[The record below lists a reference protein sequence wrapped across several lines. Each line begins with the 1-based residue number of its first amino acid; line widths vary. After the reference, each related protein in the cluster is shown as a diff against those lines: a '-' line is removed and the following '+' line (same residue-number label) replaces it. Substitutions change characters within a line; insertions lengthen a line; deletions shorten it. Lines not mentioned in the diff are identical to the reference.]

1 VRTVHPPHS
10 FAHRIH
16 RFRVPWFPV
25 TGGEYR
31 LRPPRPPMTV
41 TLRLRGEAG
50 PAPTTTPR
58 GVRGRVTAR
67 WTARTLLA
75 RPPVPHRGRTPLREH
90 GTGCWL
96 RRPLLTPHAPQTV
109 EGERHG

>member
-16 RFRVPWFPV
+16 RFRVPWSPV

-31 LRPPRPPMTV
+31 LRPPPAADDGDAPAAG
-41 TLRLRGEAG
+41 RGRSGAHHD
-50 PAPTTTPR
+50 PR

-67 WTARTLLA
+67 WKARTLLA

-90 GTGCWL
+90 GTGWWL
-96 RRPLLTPHAPQTV
+96 RRALLTPHAPQTV